1 MNAYK
6 KEWIDLLLKQNYPG
20 WLIADDRNHIFINI
34 PEDQDLEA
42 AMVDFK
48 KKVRS
53 LSLKIKAKPDKLG
66 FFIGNSKDSRFYE
79 LNG

>member
-20 WLIADDRNHIFINI
+20 WLIADDRNNIFINI
-34 PEDQDLEA
+34 PEDQDLEI
-42 AMVDFK
+42 AMAEFK
-48 KKVRS
+48 KKIRS
-53 LSLKIKAKPDKLG
+53 LTLKIKSKPDKLG

-79 LNG
+79 LNA